1 MCNHV
6 EVNKFFVGEKD
17 ISNGAVDSETS
28 QVVVEALHQGIFGVS
43 VLVPEITVIPT
54 INSLISLLES
64 KWGPNMEA
72 LDQSFDILECTKL
85 SSI

>member
-17 ISNGAVDSETS
+17 ISNGAV
-28 QVVVEALHQGIFGVS
+28 FGVS